1 MSTRTRTPERDPG
14 FDWDEPV
21 RVRRR
26 RPPSRPPSGPS
37 ARRFGL
43 PIVGAALCV
52 GLLVGWVASSGG
64 GGTTTVTETRTV
76 PAPAAAAAPAGS
88 GAASRA
94 SIALAVLNASGE
106 SGLAGR
112 TADEARALGYAQ
124 VGEGNAPA
132 QENADR
138 VLFRAGSAPQARQ
151 VASDLGLPTPALIA
165 SGDPVGAAADPEDQ
179 VIVVLGPSSAR
190 AADEAASAPAGAE
203 ADGTVGSPE
212 TVTPPT
218 GSAEPA
224 E

>member
-1 MSTRTRTPERDPG
+1 VSTRTRPPEHDPG

-26 RPPSRPPSGPS
+26 RPPSGPS
-37 ARRFGL
+37 ARKFGL

-64 GGTTTVTETRTV
+64 GDTTTVTQTRTV
-76 PAPAAAAAPAGS
+76 TAPAAAAAPAGS
-88 GAASRA
+88 GADSRA
-94 SIALAVLNASGE
+94 AIALAVLNASGE
-106 SGLAGR
+106 EGLAGR
-112 TADEARALGYAQ
+112 TAAEARALGYAQ
-124 VGEGNAPA
+124 VSEGNAPA

-151 VASDLGLPTPALIA
+151 VASDLGLPAPALIA

-190 AADEAASAPAGAE
+190 AADEAAGPEAG
-203 ADGTVGSPE
+203 GTVGSPE
-212 TVTPPT
+212 TVTPPAD
-218 GSAEPA
+218 SAAPA